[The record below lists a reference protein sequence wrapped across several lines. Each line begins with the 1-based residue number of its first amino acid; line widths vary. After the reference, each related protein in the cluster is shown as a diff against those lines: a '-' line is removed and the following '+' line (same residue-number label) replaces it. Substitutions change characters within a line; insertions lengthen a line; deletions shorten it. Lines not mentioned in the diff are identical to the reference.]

1 MTADTMQDEFLL
13 VMTTCPTKDSATEL
27 AKALV
32 EAKIAACIQISAS
45 VTSIYSWED
54 DLCEESEF
62 ALHIKCMAKN
72 YSALENKV
80 KQLHPYQVPE
90 LIAVSLTNGLPAYFD
105 WIKETTTP

>member
-1 MTADTMQDEFLL
+1 MQDEFLL
-13 VMTTCPTKDSATEL
+13 VMTTCPTKDSAIKL

-32 EAKIAACIQISAS
+32 KAKIAACIQISS
-45 VTSIYSWED
+45 PITSIYCWED
-54 DLCEESEF
+54 EICEEDEF
-62 ALHIKCMAKN
+62 NLQIKCTAQR
-72 YSALENKV
+72 YSALEMMV